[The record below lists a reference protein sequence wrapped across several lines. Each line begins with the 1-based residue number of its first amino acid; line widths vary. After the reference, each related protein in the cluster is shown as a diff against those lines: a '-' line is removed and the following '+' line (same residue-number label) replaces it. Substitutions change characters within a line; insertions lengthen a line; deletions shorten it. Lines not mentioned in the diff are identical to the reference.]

1 MSVYLKKK
9 MPQTI
14 LFTYSTLCANID
26 CLLKTLIMSACITDV
41 ADGNMRSI
49 NRKIFFYNLF
59 KKKKTFSFS

>member
-1 MSVYLKKK
+1 MSVYLKKKK

-41 ADGNMRSI
+41 ADGNMRLI
-49 NRKIFFYNLF
+49 NRKIY